1 MSKAL
6 GYSDVAAAG
15 EDASGPWR
23 PPLATT
29 QQFATA
35 SLLHSKP
42 CYAANK
48 VPGDQ
53 PATAAIVRRTAGR
66 LVIIAQETGA

>member
-15 EDASGPWR
+15 EDESGPWR

-29 QQFATA
+29 QRLATQQA
-35 SLLHSKP
+35 
-42 CYAANK
+42 CYTANK

-53 PATAAIVRRTAGR
+53 PATAAVVRRTAGR